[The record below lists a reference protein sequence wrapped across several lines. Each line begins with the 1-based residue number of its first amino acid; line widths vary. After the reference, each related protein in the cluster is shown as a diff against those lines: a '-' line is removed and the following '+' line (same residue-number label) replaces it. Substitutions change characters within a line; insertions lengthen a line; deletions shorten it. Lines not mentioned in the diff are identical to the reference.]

1 MKNVFLTL
9 TISALVLSL
18 GTADAVWGNGSN
30 RTIQT
35 SDGYYTTTPNNYY
48 DQSPT
53 VVNTPY
59 YSTPATTNGQ
69 STPILNSQALEPQ
82 RAKHQVQ
89 NAYYVQQ
96 NGGTISTDSSA
107 APSATS
113 GQVSN
118 TATSRFSNIPTSRIA
133 GNPALLIQTARL
145 ATIERDMYG
154 NTDGFVL
161 TLKGVE
167 PNLAFFNN
175 NGQRTIGKVGI
186 SDFVN
191 SLKTTNGASAA
202 LVTTSTTPDNAPDLQ
217 ESVIILSNPV
227 YDARQQTLKFNI
239 DNFNGTNLRA
249 GSHQNAVLLI
259 DSTFM
264 NQ

>member
-1 MKNVFLTL
+1 MNKVFLTL
-9 TISALVLSL
+9 TISALVLGLS
-18 GTADAVWGNGSN
+18 TADAVWGNTN
-30 RTIQT
+30 RT
-35 SDGYYTTTPNNYY
+35 
-48 DQSPT
+48 
-53 VVNTPY
+53 VNTNGTY
-59 YSTPATTNGQ
+59 VQTPVISGQ
-69 STPILNSQALEPQ
+69 VLDQQ
-82 RAKHQVQ
+82 RLKHQAQ

-96 NGGTISTDSSA
+96 NGGTVTTDSSVTT
-107 APSATS
+107 PIQTS
-113 GQVSN
+113 GQIPT
-118 TATSRFSNIPTSRIA
+118 TATQYSNIPTSQIA
-133 GNPALLIQTARL
+133 GNAALLIQTARL

-175 NGQRTIGKVGI
+175 NGQRMIGKVGI
-186 SDFVN
+186 NDFIN
-191 SLKTTNGASAA
+191 SLKSTNGASAA

-227 YDARQQTLKFNI
+227 YDSRLQTLKFNI
-239 DNFNGTNLRA
+239 DNLNGNRLRA